1 MTTITTTTLRKDIY
15 NYLDS
20 VVDYNEV
27 LNVSTKKG
35 NAVIISEEDYNGLLE
50 TLYIKQFTTDE
61 EIKHWKNATADDCV
75 ELEW

>member
-1 MTTITTTTLRKDIY
+1 MTTITTTALRKDIF

-27 LNVSTKKG
+27 INVSTKKG
-35 NAVIISEEDYNGLLE
+35 NAIIISEEDYNGLLE
-50 TLYIKQFTTDE
+50 TLYIKQFATEE